1 MTCTFVVSALAV
13 APSVRAQVIDEGG
26 FPVKGAAVSSA
37 AFSLSCPPRLVAQA
51 GESISLS
58 CAATGVSE
66 EGGVHYEWRSL
77 SGDDLRLLS
86 DAQSQSPFFTAPVSG
101 GREYAYRLTATGP
114 GVYASAS
121 VTVTVQGVSGE
132 SGRGPGLQDECDP
145 LAIPDEFG
153 EGCVPWE
160 REPAPFGFGFE
171 EDEGFL
177 FPDAAGLPDR
187 GGGFDSQAPPRL
199 DCPAAVFLE
208 ELETGRIECHAWDAA
223 GEEHLDYS
231 WEPVGSTTR
240 DYLDNPRLIP
250 EDSPHPSVI
259 APEAPVYETLESFH
273 SGETTLRY
281 RYRLTATSRATGLF
295 SS

>member
-26 FPVKGAAVSSA
+26 FPVKGAAVSGAS
-37 AFSLSCPPRLVAQA
+37 FSLSCPPRLVARA
-51 GESISLS
+51 GESISLA

-77 SGDDLRLLS
+77 SDEGLHLL
-86 DAQSQSPFFTAPVSG
+86 DASEGLTPFFTAPLSG

-171 EDEGFL
+171 EEEGFL
-177 FPDAAGLPDR
+177 LPESAGLPDR

-199 DCPAAVFLE
+199 DCPAAVFLQ
-208 ELETGRIECHAWDAA
+208 ELET
-223 GEEHLDYS
+223 
-231 WEPVGSTTR
+231 
-240 DYLDNPRLIP
+240 
-250 EDSPHPSVI
+250 
-259 APEAPVYETLESFH
+259 
-273 SGETTLRY
+273 
-281 RYRLTATSRATGLF
+281 
-295 SS
+295 